1 MNAKNH
7 NTRKRKKFIRKRSD
21 IAVIT
26 VLLICIILAG
36 FQYSRFVSNVVYQES
51 VSHLTEILHQ
61 SNNALTEMSNKNLT
75 YLHMLSE
82 YLQNISSE
90 NEIVD
95 YINRAQEEAE
105 FSDFY
110 FLSTDGNYKTVT
122 GETGYLGLQGT
133 IADEIIQGNDIIM
146 NAVLPGKSQLLVLP
160 ALYLADTIR
169 DSNMMR

>member
-7 NTRKRKKFIRKRSD
+7 NTRKRKKFIRKRPE
-21 IAVIT
+21 IVAII
-26 VLLICIILAG
+26 VLLICIILAAI
-36 FQYSRFVSNVVYQES
+36 QYSRFVSKVVYQES

-95 YINRAQEEAE
+95 YINRKEVNICIEKI
-105 FSDFY
+105 
-110 FLSTDGNYKTVT
+110 FLC
-122 GETGYLGLQGT
+122 
-133 IADEIIQGNDIIM
+133 
-146 NAVLPGKSQLLVLP
+146 
-160 ALYLADTIR
+160 
-169 DSNMMR
+169 

>member
-21 IAVIT
+21 IAAIT

-36 FQYSRFVSNVVYQES
+36 FQYFRFVSNVVYQES

-82 YLQNISSE
+82 YLQNI
-90 NEIVD
+90 
-95 YINRAQEEAE
+95 
-105 FSDFY
+105 
-110 FLSTDGNYKTVT
+110 
-122 GETGYLGLQGT
+122 
-133 IADEIIQGNDIIM
+133 
-146 NAVLPGKSQLLVLP
+146 
-160 ALYLADTIR
+160 
-169 DSNMMR
+169 

>member
-21 IAVIT
+21 IAAIT

-36 FQYSRFVSNVVYQES
+36 FQYFRFVSNVVYQES

-90 NEIVD
+90 NEI
-95 YINRAQEEAE
+95 
-105 FSDFY
+105 
-110 FLSTDGNYKTVT
+110 
-122 GETGYLGLQGT
+122 
-133 IADEIIQGNDIIM
+133 
-146 NAVLPGKSQLLVLP
+146 AV
-160 ALYLADTIR
+160 I
-169 DSNMMR
+169 